1 MTTPILELRQVSVKY
16 DAQNEPTLRELNL
29 SVQKG
34 EKILL
39 AGSSGSGK
47 TTLVRLLNGLIPHE
61 FKADVTGEIFINGQ
75 NGTEQNVFERSLELG
90 TVLQDSNAQFVGLTT
105 AEDLAFALENDNI
118 VHDKMLEQVQK
129 WAKDLNLLHLLNLS
143 PQVLSGGEK
152 QRVAMAGV
160 LIDDAPILLFDEP
173 LASLDPASGQRM
185 MQLIDRLQ
193 AEQNLTVIIVEHRV
207 EEVLRGKVDRVLIL
221 DEGKIVIDET
231 PIEALKLNDFA
242 KYGLSTPGYI
252 RLLSQAGIDLKDV
265 EELDQPQKL
274 AGEQVADKLQQYAL
288 EQAKS
293 VHAKTENTQL
303 LKIQNL
309 DFAYGKHEIFHQ
321 LNLTLNQGE
330 ITALV
335 GKNGSGKSTLS
346 QVVVGF
352 LAPTNGSIVF
362 NKTDLL
368 ALSIKERSAY
378 VGYVA
383 QNPNQMITQVSVFD
397 EVAVGLRLRGEDD
410 EKIHAKV
417 NELLKIAD
425 LYSMRNWPV
434 SVLSYGQKKRLTI
447 MAVLALQPEFLILD
461 EPTAGQDLTHAN
473 EIMEFVQKLNHDLQI
488 SIVLVTHDMTLLQAV
503 AQRAVVLVAGEI
515 IADTTPA
522 ELLTNHELVE
532 RADLQ
537 VTSIAIL
544 AERFGIKN
552 VTDLVR
558 SATLKTEGGNDGK

>member
-75 NGTEQNVFERSLELG
+75 NVTKQNVFERSLELG

-105 AEDLAFALENDNI
+105 AEDLAFALENDNV
-118 VHDKMLEQVQK
+118 VHYKMLEQVQK

-252 RLLSQAGIDLKDV
+252 RLLSQAGIDLKNV

-288 EQAKS
+288 AQTDS
-293 VHAKTENTQL
+293 GHAKTENAQL

-346 QVVVGF
+346 QLIVGF
-352 LAPTNGSIVF
+352 LAPTSGSIVF

-410 EKIHAKV
+410 EKIHEKV

-447 MAVLALQPEFLILD
+447 MAVLALQPELLILD

-503 AQRAVVLVAGEI
+503 AQRAIVLVAGEI

-537 VTSIAIL
+537 VTSIATL

-558 SATLKTEGGNDGK
+558 SATLRTEGNDGK